1 MKTPTKK
8 SSVKNSKSKKKSP
21 LLKYQFGGSDS
32 YSGFDQG
39 LDYEGFNADFSPY
52 PSPSLSDPK
61 RYESASVMPGSS
73 SQAMPTASSPSAGA
87 IAGSVTGAMSGIG
100 SSVMAGLQDTSVK
113 DPSGYFNQSTIDRI
127 ERARKGQ
134 KEAGIASGIGTTISS
149 IAPMTGPAAPFLL
162 AIGALT
168 TAGSEIARASY
179 KGTEGKTIGN
189 YDERVRQRNLQKQ
202 RRNRMLQQQNMYSQP
217 NYFDLGETGGLKK
230 YMGGG
235 FTKVTGPPHEN
246 GGVPMDLSGDG
257 VLDSELE
264 GGEIIETMRG
274 GGKSGQKYIWSDHL
288 KKGGK
293 SFAKNFEEMKRKGKS
308 QAAIEGLRVDQ
319 EIAANRDPNMLYAKY
334 GGMMKYQTAGT
345 EKRAKRTPFQQ
356 YLAEPSLQ
364 GSGRHA
370 SDTLIH
376 NDPRRFDFDSP
387 ETWGQP
393 MSRSG
398 DDAALAKAF
407 TETYTDLS
415 SLLPGGEQY
424 QEDRGYLN
432 YLENARK
439 TPQYNYD
446 RTGAGTDAYA
456 RVKSTPIYQNGGN
469 EDPLLRVPN
478 YAAQY
483 DTIPY
488 SGGRGT
494 QLYNDPFADKKKYP
508 VPQGMQFTQRDSL
521 LGKRDRGIKL
531 TPSEKKSLGPEADP
545 NFKMFGRV
553 PSVVDP
559 SKMKNGGKMN
569 YMKEGGKLPKDVLK
583 SRLESHMSEGEAQNY
598 IDSYKGGGLWDNIH
612 AKRKRIAA
620 GSEEKMRKPGSEGA
634 PTAKAL
640 RESKRDG
647 GYLEYKKGGLM
658 KYQTAGTYTVQAG
671 DSLSAIAQ
679 AQGVADYNEI
689 YNLNKAI
696 IGSDPGMI
704 KPGQVLTMPGA
715 APAASPASPAAPVS
729 TRSYP
734 LAGYAGVHPLAGYP
748 GSGGTGYVSA
758 PVTPYTRPSA
768 SSTASTPPPKDPKSI
783 RKELPYGIAA
793 AGALGQIATVASID
807 AKKGVAPINVPYIN
821 QPEEEYFTRVRDTGK
836 AGREAERRAT
846 IREIN
851 KATGPQK
858 FALADQA
865 RATLLREEE
874 KAKSNID
881 AMNTQIEQAEITL
894 NTSRKD
900 SIDFKN
906 SEIAL
911 RNAMSTRDEALRVL
925 ESVNNKKKAYGDI
938 FRGATKD
945 ILQYYSAEEL
955 ARATE
960 GERGVMG
967 RFYDNPYDKFS
978 KQYKKQNPGASPQE
992 TYAAFQTSLT

>member
-8 SSVKNSKSKKKSP
+8 SSVEKSKSKKKSP
-21 LLKYQFGGSDS
+21 LLKYQTAGFGGSDS
-32 YSGFDQG
+32 YSGFDKGLDYQG
-39 LDYEGFNADFSPY
+39 LDFNFTPTSDPTLASPQRYEG
-52 PSPSLSDPK
+52 
-61 RYESASVMPGSS
+61 ASVMPGSS

-113 DPSGYFNQSTIDRI
+113 DPSGYFNQSTINRI

-217 NYFDLGETGGLKK
+217 NYYDLGETGGLKK

-264 GGEIIETMRG
+264 GGEIIETMQG

-334 GGMMKYQTAGT
+334 GGMMNYMKKGGVLNYYQTAGT
-345 EKRAKRTPFQQ
+345 ERK
-356 YLAEPSLQ
+356 PSTYIDALSNMPQ
-364 GSGRHA
+364 DSIINPKYP
-370 SDTLIH
+370 SDT
-376 NDPRRFDFDSP
+376 DVA
-387 ETWGQP
+387 
-393 MSRSG
+393 MSKLEEMFPFLQYGNKDYSR
-398 DDAALAKAF
+398 D
-407 TETYTDLS
+407 
-415 SLLPGGEQY
+415 QY
-424 QEDRGYLN
+424 QKAMQGAKLYLTTPMTDQKRIEREENTVAAKPLTEEELYEMNKTGYYRRDERDKTGLKPKIPNRYTAKQIQLDEDTRNSGMM
-432 YLENARK
+432 
-439 TPQYNYD
+439 
-446 RTGAGTDAYA
+446 
-456 RVKSTPIYQNGGN
+456 IYQ
-469 EDPLLRVPN
+469 
-478 YAAQY
+478 
-483 DTIPY
+483 
-488 SGGRGT
+488 
-494 QLYNDPFADKKKYP
+494 
-508 VPQGMQFTQRDSL
+508 
-521 LGKRDRGIKL
+521 
-531 TPSEKKSLGPEADP
+531 
-545 NFKMFGRV
+545 
-553 PSVVDP
+553 
-559 SKMKNGGKMN
+559 NGGKMN

-821 QPEEEYFTRVRDTGK
+821 QPEKEYFTRVRDTGK

-858 FALADQA
+858 FAVADQA

-874 KAKSNID
+874 KAKANID
-881 AMNTQIEQAEITL
+881 AMNTQIEQAEIAL

-911 RNAMSTRDEALRVL
+911 RNAVSTRDEALRVL

>member
-32 YSGFDQG
+32 YSGFDRG

-334 GGMMKYQTAGT
+334 GGM
-345 EKRAKRTPFQQ
+345 
-356 YLAEPSLQ
+356 
-364 GSGRHA
+364 
-370 SDTLIH
+370 
-376 NDPRRFDFDSP
+376 
-387 ETWGQP
+387 
-393 MSRSG
+393 
-398 DDAALAKAF
+398 
-407 TETYTDLS
+407 
-415 SLLPGGEQY
+415 
-424 QEDRGYLN
+424 
-432 YLENARK
+432 
-439 TPQYNYD
+439 
-446 RTGAGTDAYA
+446 
-456 RVKSTPIYQNGGN
+456 
-469 EDPLLRVPN
+469 
-478 YAAQY
+478 
-483 DTIPY
+483 
-488 SGGRGT
+488 
-494 QLYNDPFADKKKYP
+494 
-508 VPQGMQFTQRDSL
+508 
-521 LGKRDRGIKL
+521 
-531 TPSEKKSLGPEADP
+531 
-545 NFKMFGRV
+545 
-553 PSVVDP
+553 
-559 SKMKNGGKMN
+559 MN

-911 RNAMSTRDEALRVL
+911 RNAVSTRDEALRVL

>member
-1 MKTPTKK
+1 MKRPTKK
-8 SSVKNSKSKKKSP
+8 SSVKKSKSKKKKSP
-21 LLKYQFGGSDS
+21 LLKYEGGGPTLGSSD
-32 YSGFDQG
+32 YSGNDMTLMTPISPG
-39 LDYEGFNADFSPY
+39 LLPTDVPDLADIRPVSPV
-52 PSPSLSDPK
+52 SPIS
-61 RYESASVMPGSS
+61 
-73 SQAMPTASSPSAGA
+73 PTGTTRAESPSAED
-87 IAGSVTGAMSGIG
+87 IAGSVTGAISGIG

-113 DPSGYFNQSTIDRI
+113 DPSGYFNQSTLDRI
-127 ERARKGQ
+127 ERARRGQ

-202 RRNRMLQQQNMYSQP
+202 RRNRILQQQKMYSQP
-217 NYFDLGETGGLKK
+217 NYYDLGETGGLKK

-235 FTKVTGPPHEN
+235 FTKVTGPSHEN

-257 VLDSELE
+257 VVDSELE
-264 GGEIIETMRG
+264 GGEIIETMKG

-334 GGMMKYQTAGT
+334 GGMMNYMK
-345 EKRAKRTPFQQ
+345 E
-356 YLAEPSLQ
+356 
-364 GSGRHA
+364 
-370 SDTLIH
+370 
-376 NDPRRFDFDSP
+376 
-387 ETWGQP
+387 
-393 MSRSG
+393 
-398 DDAALAKAF
+398 
-407 TETYTDLS
+407 
-415 SLLPGGEQY
+415 GG
-424 QEDRGYLN
+424 
-432 YLENARK
+432 
-439 TPQYNYD
+439 
-446 RTGAGTDAYA
+446 
-456 RVKSTPIYQNGGN
+456 
-469 EDPLLRVPN
+469 VPN
-478 YAAQY
+478 KYKGFSKLPEGVQRKIDSDLAMKY
-483 DTIPY
+483 GY
-488 SGGRGT
+488 GGMM
-494 QLYNDPFADKKKYP
+494 KY
-508 VPQGMQFTQRDSL
+508 GY
-521 LGKRDRGIKL
+521 
-531 TPSEKKSLGPEADP
+531 
-545 NFKMFGRV
+545 
-553 PSVVDP
+553 
-559 SKMKNGGKMN
+559 GGKMN
-569 YMKEGGKLPKDVLK
+569 YMEEGGKLPKDVLK

-598 IDSYKGGGLWDNIH
+598 LDSYKGGGLWANIH

-620 GSEEKMRKPGSEGA
+620 GSGEKMRKPGSKGA
-634 PTAKAL
+634 PTEKAL

-647 GYLEYKKGGLM
+647 GYFEYKKGGFKSPAWTRKEGQNPSGGLNAKGRASAKAEGSNLKAPVSSGTNPRRVSFAARFAGMKGPMKNEKGEPTRKALALKKWGFESEEAARNFANRHKKSAKYGGLM
-658 KYQTAGTYTVQAG
+658 KYQTGTTYTVQPG
-671 DSLSAIAQ
+671 ETLSGIAQ
-679 AQGVADYNEI
+679 AQGIADYNEI

-696 IGSDPGMI
+696 IGSDPNMI

-715 APAASPASPAAPVS
+715 MQTIPVKPISPLQIPAVAPAPKSVPRATITATTSPS
-729 TRSYP
+729 RK
-734 LAGYAGVHPLAGYP
+734 
-748 GSGGTGYVSA
+748 GS
-758 PVTPYTRPSA
+758 
-768 SSTASTPPPKDPKSI
+768 KSI

-793 AGALGQIATVASID
+793 AGALGQFATVASID
-807 AKKGVAPINVPYIN
+807 AKKGVDPINVPYIKP
-821 QPEEEYFTRVRDTGK
+821 PEKEFFTRVRDTGK

-881 AMNTQIEQAEITL
+881 AMNTKIEQAEITL

-900 SIDFKN
+900 SIDFRN

-911 RNAMSTRDEALRVL
+911 QNAMSARNEALRVL

-945 ILQYYSAEEL
+945 ILQYYAGEEL

-967 RFYDNPYDKFS
+967 RFYDNPYDKFA

-992 TYAAFQTSLT
+992 TYAAFQTSLTA

>member
-21 LLKYQFGGSDS
+21 LLKYQTAGFGGSDS
-32 YSGFDQG
+32 YSGFDAG
-39 LDYEGFNADFSPY
+39 LGYTPAPFIDSYNEFETGTQASP
-52 PSPSLSDPK
+52 LVSDPTK
-61 RYESASVMPGSS
+61 MADPPPSTGGAKGG
-73 SQAMPTASSPSAGA
+73 ATAGD

-113 DPSGYFNQSTIDRI
+113 DPSGYFNQSTVDRI

-217 NYFDLGETGGLKK
+217 NYYDLGETGGLKK

-264 GGEIIETMRG
+264 GGEIIETMQG

-334 GGMMKYQTAGT
+334 GGM
-345 EKRAKRTPFQQ
+345 
-356 YLAEPSLQ
+356 
-364 GSGRHA
+364 
-370 SDTLIH
+370 
-376 NDPRRFDFDSP
+376 
-387 ETWGQP
+387 
-393 MSRSG
+393 
-398 DDAALAKAF
+398 
-407 TETYTDLS
+407 
-415 SLLPGGEQY
+415 
-424 QEDRGYLN
+424 
-432 YLENARK
+432 
-439 TPQYNYD
+439 
-446 RTGAGTDAYA
+446 
-456 RVKSTPIYQNGGN
+456 
-469 EDPLLRVPN
+469 
-478 YAAQY
+478 
-483 DTIPY
+483 
-488 SGGRGT
+488 
-494 QLYNDPFADKKKYP
+494 
-508 VPQGMQFTQRDSL
+508 
-521 LGKRDRGIKL
+521 
-531 TPSEKKSLGPEADP
+531 
-545 NFKMFGRV
+545 
-553 PSVVDP
+553 
-559 SKMKNGGKMN
+559 MN

-821 QPEEEYFTRVRDTGK
+821 QPEKEYFTRVRDTGK

-858 FALADQA
+858 FAVADQA

-874 KAKSNID
+874 KAKANID
-881 AMNTQIEQAEITL
+881 AMNTQIEQAEIAL

-911 RNAMSTRDEALRVL
+911 RNAVSTRDEALRVL

>member
-8 SSVKNSKSKKKSP
+8 SSVKKSKSKKKSP
-21 LLKYQFGGSDS
+21 LLKYQTAGFGGSDS

-39 LDYEGFNADFSPY
+39 LDYQGLDFNFTPY

-73 SQAMPTASSPSAGA
+73 SQAMPTASSPSAGD

-149 IAPMTGPAAPFLL
+149 IAPMTGPAFPFLF

-179 KGTEGKTIGN
+179 KGTEGNTIGD

-202 RRNRMLQQQNMYSQP
+202 RRNRRVQQQKMYSQP
-217 NYFDLGETGGLKK
+217 NYYDLGETGGLKK

-264 GGEIIETMRG
+264 GGEIIETMKG

-334 GGMMKYQTAGT
+334 GGMMNYMKKGGVPNYYQTAGT
-345 EKRAKRTPFQQ
+345 TRK
-356 YLAEPSLQ
+356 PSTYIDALSNMSQ
-364 GSGRHA
+364 DSIINPKYP
-370 SDTLIH
+370 SDT
-376 NDPRRFDFDSP
+376 DVA
-387 ETWGQP
+387 
-393 MSRSG
+393 MSKLEEMFPFLQYGNKDYSKEEYQKAMQG
-398 DDAALAKAF
+398 AK
-407 TETYTDLS
+407 L
-415 SLLPGGEQY
+415 
-424 QEDRGYLN
+424 YLN
-432 YLENARK
+432 APMTDQKRIEREENTVAAKPLTEKELYAMNKTDYYRRDERDKTGLKPK
-439 TPQYNYD
+439 TPNRYTAKQIQLDEDTRNS
-446 RTGAGTDAYA
+446 GMM
-456 RVKSTPIYQNGGN
+456 IYQ
-469 EDPLLRVPN
+469 
-478 YAAQY
+478 
-483 DTIPY
+483 
-488 SGGRGT
+488 
-494 QLYNDPFADKKKYP
+494 
-508 VPQGMQFTQRDSL
+508 
-521 LGKRDRGIKL
+521 
-531 TPSEKKSLGPEADP
+531 
-545 NFKMFGRV
+545 
-553 PSVVDP
+553 
-559 SKMKNGGKMN
+559 NGGKMN
-569 YMKEGGKLPKDVLK
+569 YMK
-583 SRLESHMSEGEAQNY
+583 GE
-598 IDSYKGGGLWDNIH
+598 
-612 AKRKRIAA
+612 
-620 GSEEKMRKPGSEGA
+620 
-634 PTAKAL
+634 
-640 RESKRDG
+640 RDG

-671 DSLSAIAQ
+671 DSLSGIAQ

-715 APAASPASPAAPVS
+715 APAASPAAPVS
-729 TRSYP
+729 T
-734 LAGYAGVHPLAGYP
+734 
-748 GSGGTGYVSA
+748 GSGMSPALIAAWTNNTPLKSTGFPA
-758 PVTPYTRPSA
+758 TPPAATTP
-768 SSTASTPPPKDPKSI
+768 PPPKDPKSI

-793 AGALGQIATVASID
+793 ARALGQIATVASID

-821 QPEEEYFTRVRDTGK
+821 QPEKEYFTRVRDTGK

-874 KAKSNID
+874 KAKANID
-881 AMNTQIEQAEITL
+881 AMNTKIEQAEIAL

-945 ILQYYSAEEL
+945 ILQYYSTEEL